1 MSFTDILQR
10 KLSEFDFPM
19 SLNTHT
25 GHLHLTIDHKKFEKE
40 YLCSWTSNG
49 GKGILYASFRNH
61 LSSRGFKCEKI
72 NGANGFKEWTWSAND
87 RYHTLESVFASS
99 QRATSEAVITQ
110 NDSRRGLA
118 ALSIKQ
124 PAAALILYRGKNIEN
139 RTQSKFKGGGQE
151 FNNQPQWV
159 LIQTGQSRQ
168 TPEPTLSIA
177 QLKAASTFENMEFE
191 DTIAAMSGLDQTTG
205 SIVGAML
212 VSEQR
217 PPNQPCESP
226 WASDNKVHIMIEK
239 TIAFTQP
246 QKCKGALCLF
256 PIIWE
261 NLNTTIQQE
270 LNEIKDQFI
279 MRPMPPKKFK

>member
-1 MSFTDILQR
+1 MSFTDELQR
-10 KLSEFDFPM
+10 KLVDQGFPM

-25 GHLHLTIDHKKFEKE
+25 GHLHLTVDHTVFEKD
-40 YLCSWTSNG
+40 YLSNWG
-49 GKGILYASFRNH
+49 NSGKGIKYKSFRQQLLN
-61 LSSRGFKCEKI
+61 RGFHCAT
-72 NGANGFKEWTWSAND
+72 GTNGFKEWTWSAND